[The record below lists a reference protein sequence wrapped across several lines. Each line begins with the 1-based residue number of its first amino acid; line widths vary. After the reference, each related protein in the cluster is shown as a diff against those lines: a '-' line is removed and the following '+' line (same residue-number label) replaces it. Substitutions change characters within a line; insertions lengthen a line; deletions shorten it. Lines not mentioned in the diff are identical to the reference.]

1 MCPATPSARK
11 EREMNDVRT
20 FVGLI
25 ALVLASST
33 GAQARDIWDL
43 TGNDNNANTRSEIAP
58 GALQV
63 HDMEG
68 VSGVADQDWFRIS
81 QKPYSSYEVL
91 VDGLT
96 GGLAPVPVTVPGTE
110 LGVHLIYGGGS
121 VVPSNA
127 LGASGSARVLYFR
140 NETGTVNDDDRIR
153 VSNPLCAAACLATE
167 QYRIRLFDTTYGI
180 PRFNNSATQVTVL
193 VVQNTSDR
201 VVYFNAHFFDANGV
215 IQATYSQNL
224 SPFGTQVVNTSAI
237 PGLAGKSGS
246 IIVNNDGR
254 YGVLTGKAVSL
265 EPATGFA
272 FDTLMVARG
281 Q

>member
-1 MCPATPSARK
+1 MHSRNALL
-11 EREMNDVRT
+11 
-20 FVGLI
+20 FGL
-25 ALVLASST
+25 AASVLASP
-33 GAQARDIWDL
+33 AAHARDIWDL
-43 TGNDNNANTRSEIAP
+43 TGNDGSAATRSEIAP

-63 HDMEG
+63 HDLEG
-68 VSGVADQDWFRIS
+68 VGGIADQDWFRIS
-81 QKPYSSYEVL
+81 QKPYSSYEVM

-110 LGVHLIYGGGS
+110 LGVHLVRAGGA

-140 NETGTVNDDDRIR
+140 NETGTLIDNEYVR
-153 VSNPLCAAACLATE
+153 VSNPLCAAACLANE
-167 QYRIRLFDTTYGI
+167 QYRIRLFDTTYGV
-180 PRFNNSATQVTVL
+180 PRFNNSATQFTIL
-193 VVQNTSDR
+193 IVQNTSDR

-215 IQATYSQNL
+215 LQGTHSQNIG
-224 SPFGTQVVNTSAI
+224 PFGAAVVNTSTV
-237 PGLAGKSGS
+237 PGVAGKSGS

-265 EPATGFA
+265 EPGTGFT
-272 FDTLMVARG
+272 FDTPMVARG

>member
-1 MCPATPSARK
+1 
-11 EREMNDVRT
+11 MNRMNA
-20 FVGLI
+20 L
-25 ALVLASST
+25 ALVACASLL
-33 GAQARDIWDL
+33 GATTADAHDVWDL
-43 TGNDNNANTRSEIAP
+43 TGNDDGNTTRSEIAP

-68 VSGVADQDWFRIS
+68 GAGVADQDWFRIS

-110 LGVHLIYGGGS
+110 LGVHLVRQGGS

-127 LGASGSARVLYFR
+127 LGAAGSARVLYFR
-140 NETGTVNDDDRIR
+140 NETGALIDDEFIR
-153 VSNPLCAAACLATE
+153 VSNPLCSAACLATE

-180 PRFNNSATQVTVL
+180 SRFNNSATQVTVL

-215 IQATYSQNL
+215 IQGTYSQNIA
-224 SPFGTQVVNTSAI
+224 PFGATVVNTTTV
-237 PGLAGKSGS
+237 PGVAGKSGS
-246 IIVNNDGR
+246 VIVNNDGR

>member
-1 MCPATPSARK
+1 MKR
-11 EREMNDVRT
+11 MNA
-20 FVGLI
+20 L
-25 ALVLASST
+25 ALVACASVL
-33 GAQARDIWDL
+33 GAPAAQAHDVWDL
-43 TGNDNNANTRSEIAP
+43 TGNDDSNATRSEIAP

-68 VSGVADQDWFRIS
+68 SAGVADQDWFRVS
-81 QKPYSSYEVL
+81 QKPFSSYEVL

-96 GGLAPVPVTVPGTE
+96 GGLSPVPVTVPGTE
-110 LGVHLIYGGGS
+110 LGVDLVRPFGPVASG
-121 VVPSNA
+121 P

-140 NETGTVNDDDRIR
+140 NQGSTPIDDEFVR
-153 VSNPLCAAACLATE
+153 VSRPLCAGACLATE

-180 PRFNNSATQVTVL
+180 SRFNNSATQVTVL

-201 VVYFNAHFFDANGV
+201 VVFFNAHFFAANG
-215 IQATYSQNL
+215 ALLGTHSQNI
-224 SPFGTQVVNTSAI
+224 PAFGTAVLNT
-237 PGLAGKSGS
+237 GTVTGVAGQSGS
-246 IIVNNDGR
+246 IIVTNDAR
-254 YGVLTGKAVSL
+254 YGALTGKAVSL

>member
-1 MCPATPSARK
+1 MKRTNALTLAACASLLAAPAAH
-11 EREMNDVRT
+11 
-20 FVGLI
+20 
-25 ALVLASST
+25 
-33 GAQARDIWDL
+33 ARDIWDL
-43 TGNDNNANTRSEIAP
+43 TGNDNNASTRSEIAP

-68 VSGVADQDWFRIS
+68 VGGVADQDWFRIS

-96 GGLAPVPVTVPGTE
+96 GGLSPVPVTVPGTE

-140 NETGTVNDDDRIR
+140 NETATVNDDDRIR
-153 VSNPLCAAACLATE
+153 VSNPLCAGACLATE

-180 PRFNNSATQVTVL
+180 SRFNNSATQITVL
-193 VVQNTSDR
+193 VIQNTSNR

-215 IQATYSQNL
+215 IQGTYSQDI
-224 SPFGTQVVNTSAI
+224 PAFGAAVLNTATVA
-237 PGLAGKSGS
+237 GVAGKSGS

-265 EPATGFA
+265 EPATGFT

>member
-1 MCPATPSARK
+1 MYTKNAHL
-11 EREMNDVRT
+11 
-20 FVGLI
+20 VGL
-25 ALVLASST
+25 AAVVLFASP
-33 GAQARDIWDL
+33 AAHAHDIWDM
-43 TGNDNNANTRSEIAP
+43 TGNDDGSATTRSEIAP

-63 HDMEG
+63 HDMENAAG
-68 VSGVADQDWFRIS
+68 VVDQDWFRLS

-96 GGLAPVPVTVPGTE
+96 GGLATVPVTVPGTE
-110 LGVHLIYGGGS
+110 LGVHLVRDGGA
-121 VVPSNA
+121 VVPSNP

-140 NETGTVNDDDRIR
+140 NETGVLIDNEFIR
-153 VSNPLCAAACLATE
+153 VSNPACTSTCSSNE

-180 PRFNNSATQVTVL
+180 SRFNNSATQITVL

-201 VVYFNAHFFDANGV
+201 VVYFNAHFFDANGF
-215 IQATYSQNL
+215 IQGTYSANL
-224 SPFGTQVVNTSAI
+224 APFGTAVLNTTTV
-237 PGLAGKSGS
+237 PGVAGKSGS
-246 IIVNNDGR
+246 IVVNNDGR

>member
-1 MCPATPSARK
+1 
-11 EREMNDVRT
+11 MNDVRT

-43 TGNDNNANTRSEIAP
+43 TGNDGSAATRSEIAP

-63 HDMEG
+63 HDLEG

-110 LGVHLIYGGGS
+110 LGVHLVYGGGLT
-121 VVPSNA
+121 VTSNA

-140 NETGTVNDDDRIR
+140 NETGTVNDADRIR

-180 PRFNNSATQVTVL
+180 SRFNNSATQITILVL
-193 VVQNTSDR
+193 QNTSDR
-201 VVYFNAHFFDANGV
+201 VVYFNAHFFDSNGTLLG
-215 IQATYSQNL
+215 TYSQNIA
-224 SPFGTQVVNTSAI
+224 PFGTVVLNT
-237 PGLAGKSGS
+237 GTVAGVAGQSGS

-265 EPATGFA
+265 EPATGFT
-272 FDTLMVARG
+272 FDTLLVARG

>member
-1 MCPATPSARK
+1 MKNVSLYAALAALAAVPA
-11 EREMNDVRT
+11 
-20 FVGLI
+20 
-25 ALVLASST
+25 
-33 GAQARDIWDL
+33 AQARDIWDL
-43 TGNDNNANTRSEIAP
+43 TGNDNNVNTRSEIAP

-63 HDMEG
+63 HDLEG
-68 VSGVADQDWFRIS
+68 VSGVADQDWFRVS

-110 LGVHLIYGGGS
+110 LGVHFVYQSGT

-140 NETGTVNDDDRIR
+140 NDTGTVNDVDRIR
-153 VSNPLCAAACLATE
+153 VSNPLCGAACLSTE

-180 PRFNNSATQVTVL
+180 SRYNNTGSQVTVL
-193 VVQNTSDR
+193 VIQNTSDR
-201 VVYFNAHFFDANGV
+201 VVFFNAYFLNTFGTVVAVH
-215 IQATYSQNL
+215 SQNMT
-224 SPFGTQVVNTSAI
+224 PFGTAVLNSASI
-237 PGLAGKSGS
+237 PALAGTSGS
-246 IIVNNDGR
+246 IIVSNDGR

-265 EPATGFA
+265 EPTTGFT

>member
-1 MCPATPSARK
+1 
-11 EREMNDVRT
+11 MNDLRR
-20 FVGLI
+20 FGGLV
-25 ALVLASST
+25 ALVLASS
-33 GAQARDIWDL
+33 GSAQARDIWDL
-43 TGNDNNANTRSEIAP
+43 TGNDNNASTRSEIAP

-63 HDMEG
+63 HDMEA
-68 VSGVADQDWFRIS
+68 VAAVADQDWFRVS

-110 LGVHLIYGGGS
+110 LGVHFVYAS
-121 VVPSNA
+121 STVVPSNA

-140 NETGTVNDDDRIR
+140 NETGTVNDADRIR
-153 VSNPLCAAACLATE
+153 VSNPLCAGACLATE
-167 QYRIRLFDTTYGI
+167 QYRIRLFDTTYGVS
-180 PRFNNSATQVTVL
+180 RFNNSASQITVL

-201 VVYFNAHFFDANGV
+201 TVYFNAHFFDATGA
-215 IQATYSQNL
+215 IQGTHSQNI
-224 SPFGTQVVNTSAI
+224 PAYGAAVVNTSTVA
-237 PGLAGKSGS
+237 GVAGKSGS
-246 IIVNNDGR
+246 IIINNDGR

-265 EPATGFA
+265 EPASGFT

>member
-1 MCPATPSARK
+1 MSTKYPLS
-11 EREMNDVRT
+11 
-20 FVGLI
+20 I
-25 ALVLASST
+25 ALAAAVVA
-33 GAQARDIWDL
+33 APAAYARDIWDL
-43 TGNDNNANTRSEIAP
+43 TGNDGSAATRSEIAP

-63 HDMEG
+63 HDLEG
-68 VSGVADQDWFRIS
+68 VSGIADQDWFRIS

-96 GGLAPVPVTVPGTE
+96 GGLAPVPVTTPGTE
-110 LGVHLIYGGGS
+110 LGVHLIREGG
-121 VVPSNA
+121 VLTVPSNA

-140 NETGTVNDDDRIR
+140 NQTGAVLDSEYIR
-153 VSNPLCAAACLATE
+153 VSNALCGAACLATE

-180 PRFNNSATQVTVL
+180 SRFNNSATQVTVL
-193 VVQNTSDR
+193 VIQNTSDR
-201 VVYFNAHFFDANGV
+201 VVYFNAHFFDANGT
-215 IQATYSQNL
+215 IQGTYSQNL
-224 SPFGTQVVNTSAI
+224 APFGTIVVNTSALA
-237 PGLAGKSGS
+237 GLAGKSGS